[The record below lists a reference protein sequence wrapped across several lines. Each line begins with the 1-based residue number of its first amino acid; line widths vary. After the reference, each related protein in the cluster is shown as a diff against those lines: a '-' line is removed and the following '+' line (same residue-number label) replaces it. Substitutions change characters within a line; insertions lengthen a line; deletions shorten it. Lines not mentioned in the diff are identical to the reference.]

1 MNFSLPNTIAT
12 LERTPPTLR
21 ALLTGLDPAL
31 TQANYGEG
39 TWSAYEVVGHL
50 IVGEREDWIPRA
62 RIILEY
68 GPARPFDPFPH
79 DATIHPTSGRPL
91 EDLLDEFATLR
102 AANLD
107 TLRAMRLTPD
117 HLALK
122 GTHPALGQVTLAQL
136 LATWATH
143 DLHHTRQICRALA
156 HQSRN
161 LVGPWRDYLNTL
173 PPRDT

>member
-1 MNFSLPNTIAT
+1 MDFSLTRVAAT

-31 TQANYGEG
+31 TNANYGEG

-50 IVGEREDWIPRA
+50 IVGERTDWIPRA
-62 RIILEY
+62 RLILEH
-68 GPARPFDPFPH
+68 GPDRPFDPFPH
-79 DATIHPTSGRPL
+79 DAAIHPGSGRTL
-91 EDLLDEFATLR
+91 EDLLDEFATMRTQNVEALR
-102 AANLD
+102 S
-107 TLRAMRLTPD
+107 MSLTPAQ
-117 HLALK
+117 LALC

-156 HQSRN
+156 HQSRD

-173 PPRDT
+173 SEPRA